1 MQQNILKVCSS
12 NEGATSGISQAKC
25 CTPNKAGRAEDRQ
38 IYEAALW
45 QWTGMQAAYQDRN
58 AAAGVMAGGS
68 DTTVRWNNSRILII
82 SP

>member
-1 MQQNILKVCSS
+1 MKEQH
-12 NEGATSGISQAKC
+12 QAER

-45 QWTGMQAAYQDRN
+45 QWTGMQEAYQDWNVAMR
-58 AAAGVMAGGS
+58 VMAGGS